1 MIDETLLKSNFLGKD
16 GFVWWIG
23 RVANPNV
30 WRKENIIMSQ
40 SESLGQRCKVRIIG
54 YHPFSDALKEE
65 DLPWATVMMDAVTG
79 GGQGGMGDSL
89 CLVGGESC
97 VGFFLDGEEAQQPV
111 IIGVLNRGNNVKN
124 SISVSEL
131 QQGSSQ
137 GKPFTGGQLNKLTKT
152 KRAETEPVQQPS
164 SDSDPVQGKV
174 KKEDSNGT
182 EQGVIQPN
190 GDSSP
195 AAVAI
200 EKKTTREQFIPSTC
214 GDDAISR
221 MTQVITDFISLV
233 NGLESSLGTFV
244 DPLVNEIVDMDT
256 EIKKIVRVSKGVVK
270 SIINNIRDGLFGK
283 LTTIFSTFLGN
294 LNLINPLDFITDA
307 VSNKAF
313 QAILDTIFCLFEK
326 LLGDL
331 TGFLTNIFKS
341 LLGQVIN
348 GPFCAAEQFVSGI
361 FSKIFSVLEDLL
373 APVLSGLEWLTGG
386 IGEISGFL
394 RNVSNLATAI
404 FNFIGCD
411 GKKCTTPSKW
421 VSSFN
426 ASLKESSDNWAKQVE
441 NINFLDGV
449 AEDLSKL
456 GRDVNGDIDEFFG
469 TDEFKDT
476 DYNGMRIGDVLEATD
491 RLTGGDAAGA
501 LDKGLGSIESAIAI
515 TPLFGDSSI
524 FNACNQKISNPQT
537 QDDIIRMPLG
547 YQYGTCIPPEVRI
560 FGTGTGAEALPIVD
574 SSRSII
580 AVKMISKGSGY
591 DNQTSTTV
599 IDNTNIGYGAELK
612 PIIKD
617 GTVDKIVVVRSG
629 VNYCPNRTSDG
640 VTDSPVGIVTS
651 VYIDTPGIGYTDGD
665 TITIIDEDRPTGLIE
680 PDINL
685 PVIVTPGNGSI
696 VGVIPDT
703 ETGNR
708 EFSRTPTIIINTQTG
723 RGASLIPVMEF
734 KPKIDTD
741 NSGVKRSTLVGIT
754 SVIDCI

>member
-23 RVANPNV
+23 RIANPSV
-30 WRKENIIMSQ
+30 WKAENIVMSQ

-65 DLPWATVMMDAVTG
+65 DLPWAQVMMDAVTG

-97 VGFFLDGEEAQQPV
+97 IGFFLDGEEAQQPV

-124 SISVSEL
+124 SISVAEL

-137 GKPFTGGQLNKLTKT
+137 GQPFTGGQLNKLTKT
-152 KRAETEPVQQPS
+152 KRAETEPVQQPN
-164 SDSDPVQGKV
+164 SDPVQGKI
-174 KKEDSNGT
+174 KREGANGT
-182 EQGVIQPN
+182 EQGVIQPKGN
-190 GDSSP
+190 SSA
-195 AAVAI
+195 AAVGI
-200 EKKTTREQFIPSTC
+200 EKKTTREHFIPSTC
-214 GDDAISR
+214 GDDAIGR

-233 NGLESSLGTFV
+233 NGLENSLGAFV

-256 EIKKIVRVSKGVVK
+256 EIKKVVRVSKGVIK
-270 SIINNIRDGLFGK
+270 SILNNIRDGLFGK
-283 LTTIFSTFLGN
+283 LTVIFSTFLGN
-294 LNLINPLDFITDA
+294 LNLINPLDYISDA
-307 VSNKAF
+307 VSSKAF
-313 QAILDTIFCLFEK
+313 QQILDIIFCIFEK
-326 LLGDL
+326 LIGDL
-331 TGFLTNIFKS
+331 TGFLTNLFKS

-348 GPFCAAEQFVSGI
+348 GPFCAVEQFVSGI
-361 FSKIFSVLEDLL
+361 FSKIFSMLEDLL
-373 APVLSGLEWLTGG
+373 APVLDGLEWLTGG
-386 IGEISGFL
+386 IGEIQSFL
-394 RNVSNLATAI
+394 RDVSNLASAI
-404 FNFIGCD
+404 FSFIGCD

-469 TDEFKDT
+469 TDEFNDT
-476 DYNGMRIGDVLEATD
+476 EYNGMSVSSILKATD
-491 RLTGGDAAGA
+491 NLTGGDSAGA

-524 FNACNQKISNPQT
+524 FNACNQKVSNPQT

-547 YQYGTCIPPEVRI
+547 YQYETCIPPEVRI

-580 AVKMISKGSGY
+580 AVQMISKGSGY
-591 DNQTSTTV
+591 DNQTTV
-599 IDNTNIGYGAELK
+599 NILDNTNIGYGAELK
-612 PIIKD
+612 PIVKD
-617 GTVDKIVVVRSG
+617 GKIDKIVVTKSG
-629 VNYCPNRTSDG
+629 TNYCPNRTSDG
-640 VTDSPVGIVTS
+640 VTDNPVGIVTS
-651 VYIDTPGIGYTDGD
+651 IFVDTPGIGYTDGD
-665 TITIIDEDRPTGLIE
+665 TITIIDSGDGEDTLDPIFST
-680 PDINL
+680 L

-696 VGVIPDT
+696 IGVRPDPA
-703 ETGNR
+703 TGNR
-708 EFSRTPTIIINTQTG
+708 EFSTTPTIIINTQTG